1 MSEKSAVGTGGITEN
16 GMGLLRLLSVRMSD
30 GTRAQLEIL
39 AQLNDRSLT
48 EETRYALEHW
58 VDKSK
63 SDAAV
68 LERAEQVRADIEREA
83 ATRRSAIEAV
93 LGGSAKGTM
102 PATRSTKQAP
112 SGT

>member
-1 MSEKSAVGTGGITEN
+1 
-16 GMGLLRLLSVRMSD
+16 MGPLRPLSVRMSD

-63 SDAAV
+63 SDPAV
-68 LERAEQVRADIEREA
+68 LKRVEQVRADIEREA
-83 ATRRSAIEAV
+83 TTRRSAIEAV
-93 LGGSAKGTM
+93 LGGNARGAK
-102 PATRSTKQAP
+102 PSTRSTKQA
-112 SGT
+112 SSDS